1 MKVTIL
7 STTSVALFAL
17 PTKVLAMLENT
28 ADVCT
33 ANISNLKFLRPSECD
48 PTGRVGPDI
57 TVGSTV
63 YNNDEAHF
71 VIGSPKTAE
80 ASELS
85 LARELMKPKY
95 LRHAKKRGEAPRA
108 RKDSIV
114 VYLPGE
120 HLSYIFLLLA
130 AYQSLN
136 SCPTT
141 HHTPNRNH
149 RLACTLI
156 LLASICSF
164 QRYANHWIDLR
175 ISQQR

>member
-33 ANISNLKFLRPSECD
+33 ADISNLKLLRPSECD
-48 PTGRVGPDI
+48 PTGRVGPDV

-71 VIGSPKTAE
+71 VIGSPKTAA

-95 LRHAKKRGEAPRA
+95 LRHAKKRDEAPRG
-108 RKDSIV
+108 DTIV
-114 VYLPGE
+114 VYLPGK

-130 AYQSLN
+130 TSQNLN
-136 SCPTT
+136 LCPTT
-141 HHTPNRNH
+141 SYIIQEPPIGLPSLR
-149 RLACTLI
+149 ACFNL
-156 LLASICSF
+156 
-164 QRYANHWIDLR
+164 
-175 ISQQR
+175 